1 MTSTKED
8 EIDIYKYLN
17 SLPYDKKERV
27 LKTLGQQI
35 DYNDMNIIKTS
46 NINKRKKERK
56 VNSLKKYRNSWKE
69 LRCKEE
75 DLENEWVNDWWMNN
89 KICKRNK
96 INIGYQDIILG
107 YNNNVWTAITGT
119 DCEWFEEKS
128 SLQDIINEVFY
139 HNSSGADNWGAGT
152 IGGSHE
158 NVDRIFINK
167 EEIEYFE
174 RNKEIETLK
183 NRYKKVYILDSENTF
198 K

>member
-1 MTSTKED
+1 MTTQKGD
-8 EIDIYKYLN
+8 KIDIYNYLN
-17 SLPYDKKERV
+17 SLPYEKKERF
-27 LKTLGQQI
+27 LKTLGEQI
-35 DYNDMNIIKTS
+35 NYNDMNTIKKS

-56 VNSLKKYRNSWKE
+56 HNSLKKYRNSWKE
-69 LRCKEE
+69 LRCKEK
-75 DLENEWVNDWWMNN
+75 DLENEWINDWWMKN

-107 YNNNVWTAITGT
+107 YNNTWTAITGT
-119 DCEWFEEKS
+119 DCEWFEEQS

-139 HNSSGADNWGAGT
+139 HNSSGVDNWGAGT

-174 RNKEIETLK
+174 SNNEIEILK